1 VKKKF
6 CNNEKL
12 FNNNKEALLQRIN
25 NQNNRTPVEDGNQ
38 KSTGA

>member
-1 VKKKF
+1 VKKLF

-12 FNNNKEALLQRIN
+12 FNNKKALLQWIN
-25 NQNNRTPVEDGNQ
+25 NQNNGTLVEDGNQ

>member
-12 FNNNKEALLQRIN
+12 FKNNKKALLQQIN
-25 NQNNRTPVEDGNQ
+25 NQNNRTLVEDGNR
-38 KSTGA
+38 KSIGA